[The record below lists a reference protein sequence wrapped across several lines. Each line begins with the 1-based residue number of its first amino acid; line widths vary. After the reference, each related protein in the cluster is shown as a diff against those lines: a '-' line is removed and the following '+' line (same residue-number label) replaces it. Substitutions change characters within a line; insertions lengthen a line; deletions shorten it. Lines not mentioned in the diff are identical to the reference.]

1 MSNTNMEEL
10 HHFIQSKGNEG
21 LDLNSN
27 DVDEDKV
34 LLNNKKAEITS
45 ENYTTMTEERVGA
58 LLDMMRDIAVYVE
71 SKDFELGLVI
81 TNFARY
87 HELWEMRME
96 KEREEEEEY
105 E

>member
-1 MSNTNMEEL
+1 
-10 HHFIQSKGNEG
+10 
-21 LDLNSN
+21 
-27 DVDEDKV
+27 
-34 LLNNKKAEITS
+34 
-45 ENYTTMTEERVGA
+45 MTEERVGA

>member
-1 MSNTNMEEL
+1 MSNTNIEEL

-21 LDLNSN
+21 LDLSSV
-27 DVDEDKV
+27 DVDKDKV
-34 LLNNKKAEITS
+34 LLDDKKAKIS
-45 ENYTTMTEERVGA
+45 ADNYTTITEERVEA
-58 LLDMMRDIAVYVE
+58 LLDMMRDITVYVE

-87 HELWEMRME
+87 HELWHMRCE
-96 KEREEEEEY
+96 KEKEEEEY